1 VSAIKPEAREVSARL
16 ATTTTTNLRRR
27 KSPWVVAGVALV
39 VAGVALAIADPFS
52 SKGTPSGVADNSAP
66 TSLFAV
72 ARQDLTSQTQVA
84 ATLGYASTYSVVN
97 QAQGMVTA
105 VPAVGQVV
113 SQGQV
118 IYQVSGALVVLL
130 YGSTPAYRNL
140 SEGEFGDDIEEL
152 NYDLVA
158 MGEYA
163 RGEKAP
169 TSDIFDSATE
179 YGVKKLQATL
189 GVMQSGTLNLGQVI
203 FLPTSARITAV
214 SATLGAAVQPSQP
227 VLSATSTTRQVSIA
241 LDATQQSEVAVGDK
255 VAITLPNNQTTP
267 GVIASVGTV
276 ASTTSAS
283 SSSDSSSNSSG
294 NGGSGS
300 SNPTITVLVTPTDS
314 AATGTWDQAP
324 VNVTITT
331 ASVSNALVVPVN
343 ALVAL
348 SGGGYSVEVVG
359 ANGIHHLMSVSLGLF
374 DDADGLV
381 QVTGSGLVAGQRV
394 VVPES

>member
-1 VSAIKPEAREVSARL
+1 VGSARL
-16 ATTTTTNLRRR
+16 AKTTTAHLRQR
-27 KSPWVVAGVALV
+27 KSLWVITTVILV
-39 VAGVALAIADPFS
+39 VVGVALAMANPFS
-52 SKGTPSGVADNSAP
+52 SNVTRSGVVDNSAP
-66 TSLFAV
+66 TSLFTV
-72 ARQDLTSQTQVA
+72 TRQDLVSQTQVA
-84 ATLGYASTYSVVN
+84 ATLGYASGYSVVN
-97 QAQGMVTA
+97 QAQGLVTS

-118 IYQVSGALVVLL
+118 VYQVNGAPVVLL

-140 SEGEFGDDIEEL
+140 SEGEFGTDIEEL

-163 RGEKAP
+163 RGETAP

-179 YGVKKLQATL
+179 YGVKKLQAAL
-189 GVMQSGTLNLGQVI
+189 GVTQSGTLNLGQVI

-241 LDATQQSEVAVGDK
+241 LDATQQSDVAVGDK

-276 ASTTSAS
+276 ASTASAS
-283 SSSDSSSNSSG
+283 SSSDSSSNASG

-314 AATGTWDQAP
+314 TATGTWDQAP
-324 VNVTITT
+324 VNVTIST
-331 ASVSNALVVPVN
+331 ASVNHVLVVPVS
-343 ALVAL
+343 ALIAL

-359 ANGIHHLMSVSLGLF
+359 ANGVHHLVPVSLGLF
-374 DDADGLV
+374 DDAEGLV
-381 QVTGSGLVAGQRV
+381 QVTESELMPGQHV